1 MNVDVCS
8 VTQKDKRVFSFMTQ
22 AIGLMAELDLG
33 TEHLRFMG
41 DQYVLYLFS
50 RLLAA
55 YPPYTAASYTDTCAG
70 FCNTN
75 RAQSK

>member
-8 VTQKDKRVFSFMTQ
+8 VTQGDRRYFSFMTQ

-41 DQYVLYLFS
+41 DKY
-50 RLLAA
+50 A
-55 YPPYTAASYTDTCAG
+55 PPLSLSHPC
-70 FCNTN
+70 
-75 RAQSK
+75 